1 MAMSAYLFVYGTLL
15 PERAPYGVADAV
27 RRLRYVGRAS
37 AQGRLY
43 DLGEYPGAVLDAASR
58 MKIMG
63 RVFELPEGKDV
74 LKSLDEY
81 EGFDPQDKES
91 SLFARE
97 QAKIK
102 LEDGPSLLCWV
113 YVYNQDVG
121 QAKLIS
127 DGDYLKYQA
136 A

>member
-1 MAMSAYLFVYGTLL
+1 MSAYLFVYGTLL
-15 PERAPYGVADAV
+15 PERVPYGVADAV
-27 RRLRYVGRAS
+27 KRLRYVGRAS
-37 AQGRLY
+37 TQGRLY
-43 DLGEYPGAVLDAASR
+43 DLGEYPGAILDVDSR

-63 RVFELPEGKDV
+63 RVFALPEGEDV

-81 EGFDPQDKES
+81 EGFNPQDRES

-97 QAKIK
+97 QATIK
-102 LEDGPSLLCWV
+102 LEDGQSLLCWI
-113 YVYNQDVG
+113 YVYNRDVG
-121 QAKLIS
+121 RAKLIS